1 MSVSTS
7 TVSNTTTT
15 LSAAI
20 DNKQRQLTVG
30 SNTGHT
36 VGQYI
41 IIGAEACLVQSIP
54 TGSTTLVNVERGQ
67 LGTGARAHANATVV
81 YGSTTSLGPTAYYPQ
96 TNEKRITLPDV
107 PPAGLP
113 TYMLPLGSQ
122 RMDESG
128 NEYVFCHFNDAVHS
142 GITVVISTDGLYS
155 CAVVTTSSKGPVG
168 VVAEVDD
175 PTSTSAF
182 GGWVQ
187 IFGNTTAQ
195 IANNDSAVTSAVVAV
210 AASSVTTPA
219 NGMATVGNGTSTQ
232 QSNIYGMF
240 IVNAATT
247 AVTSAASH
255 SGVQVP
261 VFLDY
266 PYVLGI
272 VTDLGTS

>member
-1 MSVSTS
+1 MSVSTAN
-7 TVSNTTTT
+7 VSNTTTT

-20 DNKQRQLTVG
+20 TATQRQITVG
-30 SNTGHT
+30 SNSTHT

-41 IIGAEACLVQSIP
+41 VVGAEAMLVQSIP

-67 LGTGARAHANATVV
+67 LGTRAVAHASSTVV
-81 YGSTTSLGPTAYYPQ
+81 YGSTTSLGPTAYYPR
-96 TNEKRITLPDV
+96 TNEYRVTLPDT

-113 TYMLPLGSQ
+113 NYMLPLGSQ
-122 RMDESG
+122 RFDESG
-128 NEYVFCHFNDAVHS
+128 NEYIFCHFADAVHS
-142 GITVVISTDGLYS
+142 GITVLISNDGLYN
-155 CAVVTTSSKGPVG
+155 ATVVTTSSKGNVG
-168 VVAEVDD
+168 VVAETDD

-187 IFGNTTAQ
+187 VFGSCSAQ
-195 IANNDSAVTSAVVAV
+195 IANNDSAVTSATVAV

-219 NGMATVGNGTSTQ
+219 TGMATISNGTSTQ

-247 AVTSAASH
+247 TVTSAASH
-255 SGVQVP
+255 AGVAVP
-261 VFLDY
+261 VWLDY